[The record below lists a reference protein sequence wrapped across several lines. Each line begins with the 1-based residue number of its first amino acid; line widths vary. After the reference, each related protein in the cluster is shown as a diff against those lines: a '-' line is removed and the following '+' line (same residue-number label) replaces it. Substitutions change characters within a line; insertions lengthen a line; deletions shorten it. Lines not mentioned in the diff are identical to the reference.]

1 MLALYDLMHEISS
14 RLWVILKLE
23 MVDLGY
29 LEMIMDFA
37 TILDSSKVIKKKK
50 E

>member
-29 LEMIMDFA
+29 LEMIKDFP
-37 TILDSSKVIKKKK
+37 LKKTHFLQL
-50 E
+50 